1 MAKKDGGS
9 NRMNS
14 KLTMQLAT
22 VIISLAFGSNAL
34 AQSTVLTGTFDANRI
49 SYVAADE
56 SAKLPVA
63 QGYADVPDTVLFFDV
78 VEGQAVEVDFSASI
92 AAQSEDPLL
101 LRMVLDQNPS
111 KIVAPAG
118 ITIRPKTKLPYFSAT
133 FLFPVDN
140 GLGPGNHN
148 VRIQWR
154 SRDGSHVVVSTH
166 RTLVV
171 RHN

>member
-1 MAKKDGGS
+1 
-9 NRMNS
+9 MNS

-22 VIISLAFGSNAL
+22 VIVSLAFGSNAL
-34 AQSTVLTGTFDANRI
+34 AQSTVFTGTFDANRI
-49 SYVAADE
+49 SYVGAEE
-56 SAKLPVA
+56 SAKSPVT
-63 QGYADVPDTVLFFDV
+63 QDYADVPDMVLFFDV

-92 AAQSEDPLL
+92 AAQTEDPLL
-101 LRMVLDQNPS
+101 LRMVLDQNPLL
-111 KIVAPAG
+111 IVAPAR
-118 ITIRPKTKLPYFSAT
+118 ITIRPKLKLTYFSAT
-133 FLFPVDN
+133 FLFPLDN

-154 SRDGSHVVVSTH
+154 TPDWSHIVVSAH

>member
-1 MAKKDGGS
+1 
-9 NRMNS
+9 MNS
-14 KLTMQLAT
+14 KLAMQLAT
-22 VIISLAFGSNAL
+22 VIVSLAFGSNAL
-34 AQSTVLTGTFDANRI
+34 AQSAVLTGTFSVNRI

-56 SAKLPVA
+56 SAKSPVTPA
-63 QGYADVPDTVLFFDV
+63 YADVPDMVLVFDV

-101 LRMVLDQNPS
+101 LRMVLDQNPLL
-111 KIVAPAG
+111 IVAPAR
-118 ITIRPKTKLPYFSAT
+118 ITIRPKTKLTYFSAT

-154 SRDGSHVVVSTH
+154 SPDWSHVVVSTH

-171 RHN
+171 RH